1 MEPTNKTS
9 PPNPETLFVDLL
21 TASISEASD
30 SGQIVS
36 SPHEAYALLV
46 EKLDTFWR
54 EVRNR
59 RDPEVL
65 LDHLV
70 AIATQ
75 CATAADDLFVRQV
88 LADNDTQEA
97 K

>member
-1 MEPTNKTS
+1 MEPT
-9 PPNPETLFVDLL
+9 PPNPETLFLDLL
-21 TASISEASD
+21 TTSVAEAREA
-30 SGQIVS
+30 GQIIS
-36 SPHEAYALLV
+36 SPHEAYALILEKV
-46 EKLDTFWR
+46 EAYWR

-70 AIATQ
+70 ALATQ
-75 CATAADDLFVRQV
+75 CVTAGDDLFVKQV
-88 LADNDTQEA
+88 IDENNSEEV